1 MLLTRPC
8 SARSPRP
15 PPPRSSSG
23 AWVGDGDS
31 LGPRHLVHVLCGGGC
46 LVGVALAVY
55 RCEPELAAQ
64 LRALRRK
71 KSV

>member
-1 MLLTRPC
+1 
-8 SARSPRP
+8 
-15 PPPRSSSG
+15 
-23 AWVGDGDS
+23 VGDGDS
-31 LGPRHLVHVLCGGGC
+31 LAPRHLVHVLCGGGC